1 MFLTERLE
9 TCLNRGSPSTIKDK
23 NLLETALFLNFNA
36 LLASKCPQA
45 NRAWGESSEE
55 SAFDSPKPQ
64 TPNSEPLVVAGNPV
78 LNRLLPRPK
87 PGLYMIRCDVND
99 KRYYG
104 ESTNVSMRL
113 NSHRSVLKQGIHHC
127 HPLQEDWDC
136 YGEAKFDFVPLYM
149 GPLWNIRANRIQK
162 ETFLIET
169 DRSLCYNQYTGLG
182 RSGKDNGF
190 FGKTHK
196 ATSKEAIGG
205 PQRGVPKDLLGR
217 SIRLDD
223 KIYPSLAEAS
233 RVTGH
238 ARKTIRAWLNDPNNS
253 RCTDQN

>member
-113 NSHRSVLKQGIHHC
+113 NSHRSMLKQGIHPC
-127 HPLQEDWDC
+127 RPLQEDWYC

-217 SIRLDD
+217 SIRLDG

>member
-9 TCLNRGSPSTIKDK
+9 TCLNRGSPSSLKAK
-23 NLLETALFLNFNA
+23 NLLETGLFPNFNA
-36 LLASKCPQA
+36 SSASI
-45 NRAWGESSEE
+45 SEE

-64 TPNSEPLVVAGNPV
+64 IPNSPPLIVAGNPV
-78 LNRLLPRPK
+78 LNRLLPRQK

-127 HPLQEDWDC
+127 RPLQEDWDR
-136 YGEAKFDFVPLYM
+136 YGEAKFDFVTLYM
-149 GPLWNIRANRIQK
+149 GPLWNLRANRIQK

-169 DRSLCYNQYTGLG
+169 DCSLCYNQYTGLG
-182 RSGKDNGF
+182 HSGKDNGF

-217 SIRLDD
+217 SICLDG

>member
-9 TCLNRGSPSTIKDK
+9 TCLNRGSPSTIKAK

-55 SAFDSPKPQ
+55 SAFDSPNPQ

-78 LNRLLPRPK
+78 LNRLLPRPN

-217 SIRLDD
+217 SIRLDG

>member
-9 TCLNRGSPSTIKDK
+9 TCLNRGSPSTIKAK

-217 SIRLDD
+217 SIRLDG

>member
-1 MFLTERLE
+1 MQFKKAALV
-9 TCLNRGSPSTIKDK
+9 
-23 NLLETALFLNFNA
+23 LFL
-36 LLASKCPQA
+36 LIASKCPQA